1 MRAHFK
7 AMSAAWSSEKP
18 NHRKHLVSF
27 ISISLRSFDT
37 IWPCSFNGPLQS
49 GYSVWRR
56 ASIDWNQVDGTC
68 DFVDRQVR
76 GILMKWSV
84 FVIALSVA
92 GGTAA
97 LAADIPPPL
106 APPPYIPV
114 APPYPY
120 NWSGFYIGGNL
131 GAGFTNTGTATDTFS
146 STFGTTTNT
155 LFLGGGQVGVNYEFW
170 SFFVIGAEAMFDWLP
185 NTQNTVNVTNTTLVP
200 GTTNTAAVTLNNRWV
215 TMVTGKLGYAWDRVL
230 LYGKGGGAWV
240 GTSSPGLTV
249 NNAPASFTST
259 SNNNNFGATVGL
271 GIEWAFA
278 GNWSARAEWDAIL
291 LQNQSFAVSGS
302 AFSTDT
308 ITVNNRSINMF
319 TAALSYKFGGWW

>member
-1 MRAHFK
+1 
-7 AMSAAWSSEKP
+7 
-18 NHRKHLVSF
+18 
-27 ISISLRSFDT
+27 
-37 IWPCSFNGPLQS
+37 
-49 GYSVWRR
+49 
-56 ASIDWNQVDGTC
+56 
-68 DFVDRQVR
+68 
-76 GILMKWSV
+76 MKWLACV
-84 FVIALSVA
+84 VALSVA

-97 LAADIPPPL
+97 LAADFPPPV
-106 APPPYIPV
+106 APSPATYIPI

-131 GAGFTNTGTATDTFS
+131 GAGFNNTGSATDTFG

-155 LFLGGGQVGVNYEFW
+155 SFLGGGQVGVNYELW
-170 SFFVIGAEAMFDWLP
+170 SFFVIGAEVMFDWLP
-185 NTQNTVNVTNTTLVP
+185 NTQNTVNVTNTTITP

-215 TMVTGKLGYAWDRVL
+215 TMATGKLGYAWDRVL

-240 GTSSPGLTV
+240 GTGSPGLTV
-249 NNAPASFTST
+249 NNVPASFTST

-271 GIEWAFA
+271 GVEWAFA

-302 AFSTDT
+302 AFGTDT

-319 TAALSYKFGGWW
+319 TAALNYKFGGWGY